1 MIVAIGSCVYLL
13 RIFSNTSGYS
23 DIPFFPLFFS
33 LPLFLSRN
41 LRASF
46 VPHRGKRKKRT
57 NGRTD
62 ASRGSQP
69 PWRRRRRRYPPRR
82 AFYSNS
88 FERPMAT
95 PSFFLFLSSLVPLT
109 RYFLWLSR
117 NGRLLNGREF
127 TLIVGCLRPAF
138 PERES
143 LAPFFFLSFSF
154 LCRFLLLRLL
164 PPTPSY
170 GIHALPYV
178 IV

>member
-1 MIVAIGSCVYLL
+1 MQSDRAFISYGYLVTQAVTATF
-13 RIFSNTSGYS
+13 RSFPCFS
-23 DIPFFPLFFS
+23 
-33 LPLFLSRN
+33 LFLSFFREIYAQ
-41 LRASF
+41 ASS
-46 VPHRGKRKKRT
+46 RTEEKGKS
-57 NGRTD
+57 GRTD

>member
-1 MIVAIGSCVYLL
+1 MHFISYGYLVTQAVTATF
-13 RIFSNTSGYS
+13 RSFPCFS
-23 DIPFFPLFFS
+23 
-33 LPLFLSRN
+33 LFLSFFREIYAQASSRTEEKGKSGRTVARTLLAALN
-41 LRASF
+41 LRGGGGEGGILRVALFIRIPSSGQWRHRLSF
-46 VPHRGKRKKRT
+46 SF
-57 NGRTD
+57 
-62 ASRGSQP
+62 SR
-69 PWRRRRRRYPPRR
+69 
-82 AFYSNS
+82 
-88 FERPMAT
+88 
-95 PSFFLFLSSLVPLT
+95 LVPLT